1 MRSTF
6 TVIAVAAAAFL
17 TSSPALAQINFEKT
31 GYYLSLGDSIAA
43 GEGALPVTHG
53 FVYELYDRGVFGQK
67 QVMDFANIGIKGA
80 TSDEVQALQ
89 VPQALCILPPRIG
102 VAPSVITVT
111 AGANDFFVYLAS
123 GIPQNPGVAI
133 PQVADQI
140 AAKVANI
147 IRSLVFGIPNLPAH
161 CARTGIP
168 GIKVLV
174 FNYYGFDH
182 PDPQIDFLLDLAVSS
197 FSDGLRTRLAQ
208 IQTEIQA
215 SGKTARVGLV
225 DTSTA
230 MEGKGGLLLIEKRN
244 GFTGAFEFEI
254 HPSNAGH
261 GVIAREFEGAWQTLR

>member
-1 MRSTF
+1 MRSNF

-102 VAPSVITVT
+102 VAPSVITLT

-225 DTSTA
+225 DTFTA

-261 GVIAREFEGAWQTLR
+261 GAIAREFEGAWQTLR